1 MNNRR
6 PNSISKIAMLLVLI
20 LIISAVASA
29 QVYTVLT
36 FDAKGDGRDPSL
48 ADAAQLAYRYDKQQ
62 DFLWFRI
69 ALYGL
74 PNENAF
80 GVNIVIDTGADDAA
94 RINWWGGNKVFKFDK
109 LITAWVTRGDNGY
122 QGTIG
127 VGDVAGVKAKQ
138 LNNLHQNNLQVRV
151 EGDSIVIGV
160 KRIDITDK
168 MKMNVVA
175 AVGSNEQWN
184 DDLPNTGSAAID
196 LSKTTPGV
204 REIDVSRNNLELPK
218 DFKTIADRQPPV
230 ITKKGSGKRTLILV
244 PGMYS

>member
-20 LIISAVASA
+20 LIIPAVASA

-36 FDAKGDGRDPSL
+36 FDAKGDGRNSSL

-62 DFLWFRI
+62 DLLWFRVS
-69 ALYGL
+69 LYGV

-80 GVNIVIDTGADDAA
+80 GVNIAIDSGGDDATKM
-94 RINWWGGNKVFKFDK
+94 NWWGGNKAFKFDK

-127 VGDVAGVKAKQ
+127 VGDVAGVNANQ
-138 LNNLHQNNLQVRV
+138 LNNLHQNNLQIRV

-160 KRIDITDK
+160 KRTDITEK
-168 MKMNVVA
+168 MKMNVIA

-196 LSKTTPGV
+196 LSKTMPGV

-218 DFKTIADRQPPV
+218 DFKTIANRQLPV
-230 ITKKGSGKRTLILV
+230 ITK
-244 PGMYS
+244 